1 MAKKTIDYKQL
12 LNFGSLATSW
22 FYKNFFF
29 VFFIFV
35 LILLYIAN
43 VHYAEKKVKEIQ
55 HMQREIRELRGEY
68 MSVKSKVMYQTMH
81 SELSKV
87 VGAYGLGVTDKK
99 PYRIVKSE

>member
-1 MAKKTIDYKQL
+1 MAKKTIDFRQY
-12 LNFGSLATSW
+12 LNLGNIATTW
-22 FYKNFFF
+22 FYRNLSF

-55 HMQREIRELRGEY
+55 HMQKEIRELRGDY
-68 MSVKSKVMYQTMH
+68 MGIKSKVMYQTKH

-87 VGAYGLGVTDKK
+87 VGGYGLGVTDKK
-99 PYRIVKSE
+99 PYRIITK